1 MDDGYA
7 IHWSVLVDGQGIS
20 EGPSPR
26 GGPEVLAICCCCRQ
40 IILLTTAGWAHP
52 YVPPWPGPF
61 FQPWGDH
68 SRENNLGTAP
78 PMVGALLFEE
88 GLYPLSTEWA
98 HAKQG
103 VPNHLGRQFDSLL
116 RMVIRR

>member
-40 IILLTTAGWAHP
+40 IILLTTVTTAEKTTWELP
-52 YVPPWPGPF
+52 LPWWGP
-61 FQPWGDH
+61 
-68 SRENNLGTAP
+68 SSLR
-78 PMVGALLFEE
+78 M

-116 RMVIRR
+116 RMEIRR